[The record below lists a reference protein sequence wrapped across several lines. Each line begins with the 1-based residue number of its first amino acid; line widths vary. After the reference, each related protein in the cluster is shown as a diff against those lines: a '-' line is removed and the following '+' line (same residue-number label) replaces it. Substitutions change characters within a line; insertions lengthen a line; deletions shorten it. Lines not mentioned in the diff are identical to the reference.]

1 MDIIEGSLE
10 VKLPTNGQMKQQMF
24 GLLLDVQASL
34 FVPLQLQ
41 LQSQLQLQLQPQLT
55 TPAPAPAPTT
65 YNLQPTTTTTTRLQL
80 HYTTPH
86 YTTLD

>member
-1 MDIIEGSLE
+1 MDTIEGSLE

-65 YNLQPTTTTTTRLQL
+65 YNLQLQL
-80 HYTTPH
+80 DYNYTTLHHTTPH
-86 YTTLD
+86 

>member
-10 VKLPTNGQMKQQMF
+10 VKLPTKGQMKQQMF

-65 YNLQPTTTTTTRLQL
+65 YNLQPQLQL
-80 HYTTPH
+80 DYNYTTLHHTTPH
-86 YTTLD
+86 

>member
-65 YNLQPTTTTTTRLQL
+65 YNLQPQLQL
-80 HYTTPH
+80 DYNYTTLHHTTPH
-86 YTTLD
+86 

>member
-41 LQSQLQLQLQPQLT
+41 LPSQLQLQLQPQLT
-55 TPAPAPAPTT
+55 TPAPAPTT

>member
-1 MDIIEGSLE
+1 MDTIEGSLE

-65 YNLQPTTTTTTRLQL
+65 YNLQPQLQL
-80 HYTTPH
+80 DYNYTTLHHTTPH
-86 YTTLD
+86 

>member
-1 MDIIEGSLE
+1 MDTIEGSLE

-65 YNLQPTTTTTTRLQL
+65 YNLRPQLQL
-80 HYTTPH
+80 DYNYTTLHHTTPH
-86 YTTLD
+86 